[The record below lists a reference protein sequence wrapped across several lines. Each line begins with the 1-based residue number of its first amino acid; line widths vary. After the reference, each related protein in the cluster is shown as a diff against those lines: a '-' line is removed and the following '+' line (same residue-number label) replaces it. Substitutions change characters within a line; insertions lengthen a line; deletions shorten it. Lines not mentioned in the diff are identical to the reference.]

1 MAYLQKE
8 WLDHIVEY
16 PNRVRV
22 VPSGDGVTYKLD
34 KDEGELIQ
42 QGTPVTANNMNRI
55 EKGVADAHTGVSDLR
70 MYTATLAVQ
79 VATLQ
84 GATLGGVG
92 ANIFIEDLAD
102 LTGTLVTRGVYD
114 PENRKVYC

>member
-1 MAYLQKE
+1 MFQQKQ

-16 PNRVRV
+16 PGRVRV
-22 VPSGDGVTYKLD
+22 VPNGNGTYQLT

-42 QGTPVTANNMNRI
+42 QGTPVTAGNMNRI
-55 EKGVADAHTGVSDLR
+55 EQGVADAHSGVSDLR
-70 MYTATLAVQ
+70 LLTATLAVQ

-92 ANIFIEDLAD
+92 SNIFIEDLSD
-102 LTGTLVTRGVYD
+102 LSDAVVTHGVYD
-114 PENRKVYC
+114 KASRKIYC